1 MSVVGSNDAGTLN
14 SDREGAIITALEND
28 HFDKL
33 ILLWNENPA
42 AVISYGAI
50 CSHVKTNALK
60 NGLVKQV
67 EAYELNLKDVTD
79 HNEIYVA
86 FKKFCDG
93 LADKDEADYTISIS
107 SGTPAMQVCWILLA
121 ESGEFSLVNPPELFR
136 VKDPR
141 FGKSVNIPVKL
152 SSLLPKIVS
161 MQKETEGLKKLL
173 PKVMLDIKKGQLKIG
188 EELIGL
194 SPVEFC
200 YYRYFA
206 ERVLKGVG
214 HEKFSGFFLS
224 MEFMQKIFDYHASSF
239 PDLDMNREELR
250 QAIKKGDNLSI
261 TTLRAGL
268 SRLNKKIKDILGKD
282 LGQYYTIVPEGRR
295 GAKFYGIN
303 LLPEGIEIF

>member
-1 MSVVGSNDAGTLN
+1 LSIIGSNDAGVLI
-14 SDREGAIITALEND
+14 SEREGAIITALMNE
-28 HFDKL
+28 HFDKIIL
-33 ILLWNENPA
+33 IWNENLKA
-42 AVISYGAI
+42 AIPYGRV
-50 CSHVKTNALK
+50 CSHVKTTALK
-60 NGLVKQV
+60 SGLVK
-67 EAYELNLKDVTD
+67 EAESFELRLKDVTD

-86 FKKFCDG
+86 LKNFCDG
-93 LADKDEADYTISIS
+93 LSDKNSADYTISIS

-121 ESGEFSLVNPPELFR
+121 ESGEFSLNKPPSLIR

-161 MQKETEGLKKLL
+161 MQNETAELKKLL
-173 PKVMLDIKKGQLKIG
+173 PKVMINLQKGQLKIG
-188 EELIGL
+188 ENIVGL

-224 MEFMQKIFDYHASSF
+224 MEFMQKIFEFHETSF
-239 PDLDMNREELR
+239 PDLDLNREELR

-261 TTLRAGL
+261 STLRAGL
-268 SRLNKKIKDILGKD
+268 SRLNKKITDTLGKD
-282 LGQYYTIVPEGRR
+282 LAQYYLILSEGRR
-295 GAKFYGIN
+295 GAKFYRIN
-303 LLPEGIEIF
+303 VSPDTIDIF